1 MPSSPP
7 RAARSPRGSRRR
19 SVRSRI
25 TNGSTGRSS
34 TGERCSRP
42 ERSCG
47 GSAGAATRLRGW
59 PRRAIFGS
67 LRSPLWLARVE
78 AEERR
83 LGGRRPANGTLTPT
97 EARVAAL
104 AGQGLR
110 NAEIA
115 AQLFVSPKTV
125 EATLSRVYRKVG
137 VRSRTELAHR
147 LAADRPGEIV

>member
-1 MPSSPP
+1 M
-7 RAARSPRGSRRR
+7 
-19 SVRSRI
+19 
-25 TNGSTGRSS
+25 
-34 TGERCSRP
+34 
-42 ERSCG
+42 
-47 GSAGAATRLRGW
+47 
-59 PRRAIFGS
+59 
-67 LRSPLWLARVE
+67 
-78 AEERR
+78 
-83 LGGRRPANGTLTPT
+83 
-97 EARVAAL
+97 AAL